1 MTALTERCPPAI
13 LRPRCTRRGP
23 PQLAEH
29 LAATVH
35 ARGLITPPT
44 CRPLI
49 I

>member
-1 MTALTERCPPAI
+1 MTALTERCPSAI
-13 LRPRCTRRGP
+13 LRLRCTRRGP

-35 ARGLITPPT
+35 ARVLIDPTT
-44 CRPLI
+44 CRPPI